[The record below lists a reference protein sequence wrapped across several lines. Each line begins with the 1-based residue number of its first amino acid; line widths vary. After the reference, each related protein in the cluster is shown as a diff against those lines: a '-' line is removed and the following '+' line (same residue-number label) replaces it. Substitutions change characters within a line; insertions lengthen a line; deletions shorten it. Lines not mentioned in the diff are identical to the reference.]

1 MNKSALPL
9 GISAITLVLFLGFFI
24 PQSFAQVEKQR
35 PATSIEQQTFIE
47 NLTQT
52 LTSQIQPLVESVSF
66 EIIASLKVIETWT
79 PTNTLLIQTESANN
93 DIAKQ
98 RLQRLN
104 ETHKQRLQDQ
114 LTTLRNQLNKTDN
127 ASFQATLFEQISDV
141 REQLFI
147 LEENLESQT
156 STQGNTVSQNVQKK
170 IEAEALAVVAN
181 LTLSNASETQLG
193 VIKQTIAHTAST
205 HLIKE
210 GTLSIQTLVTTATLT
225 NQQTENAKT
234 APDET
239 TQINTETPKTFTSAI
254 TSTNSIPENNQKDFA
269 ELMSQLES
277 WMAELMKKLPKDAIP
292 QGIEPKHLLLFVFTV
307 IPFMLFIVIYGFR
320 QLQNPASENSGAQT
334 EKTDVI
340 VLPDDAQNKVKE
352 PKRADALSETLAE
365 PVHKT
370 ENKTKSA
377 SEATSPSQTSESK
390 YETMV
395 TPIQPPVGGQQ
406 GHASTQPFFEGLDE
420 AQIVS
425 LLSDESLSDQV
436 LLLQCCK
443 PAVIA
448 DYLSTLADDTR
459 ARLFAALSQNTTV
472 PTDVLQSLERRLR
485 FKLRC
490 LGNPNPLNEKELDN
504 FFEIIDN
511 ADETKTK
518 ALMKTLRQH
527 NLVVYH
533 QIKQYFCRFAD
544 IRRLPEKYVK
554 PILNNIKIEY
564 LAITLELCDDA
575 IKQFV
580 FDNLSP
586 ENQQQLLRMN
596 QEMPEP
602 EMSVKQNAKLVLIQ
616 NIRNF
621 FRSNHIKLLD

>member
-1 MNKSALPL
+1 MIFYSQINLTKHRMNKSALPL

-35 PATSIEQQTFIE
+35 PATSIEEQTFIE

-66 EIIASLKVIETWT
+66 EIMVSLKVIETWT
-79 PTNTLLIQTESANN
+79 PTNTSLIQTKSANN

-156 STQGNTVSQNVQKK
+156 STHGNTASQNVQKK

-210 GTLSIQTLVTTATLT
+210 GTLSIQTLVTTAALT
-225 NQQTENAKT
+225 NQQSDIAKT
-234 APDET
+234 ASNET
-239 TQINTETPKTFTSAI
+239 TQINTETHRTLTSAI
-254 TSTNSIPENNQKDFA
+254 TSTNSIPKNNQKDFA

-277 WMAELMKKLPKDAIP
+277 WMAELMTKLPKDAIP

-307 IPFMLFIVIYGFR
+307 IPFMLFILIYGYR
-320 QLQNPASENSGAQT
+320 QLQNPVSEKSAAQT

-352 PKRADALSETLAE
+352 PKRADALSETLADD
-365 PVHKT
+365 PIHKT
-370 ENKTKSA
+370 ENKTKGA
-377 SEATSPSQTSESK
+377 SEATSPTQTSESK

-395 TPIQPPVGGQQ
+395 TPIQPPVGGEQ
-406 GHASTQPFFEGLDE
+406 GHASSQPFFEGLDE

-459 ARLFAALSQNTTV
+459 ARLFAALSQNATV

-490 LGNPNPLNEKELDN
+490 LGNPN
-504 FFEIIDN
+504 
-511 ADETKTK
+511 
-518 ALMKTLRQH
+518 R
-527 NLVVYH
+527 
-533 QIKQYFCRFAD
+533 
-544 IRRLPEKYVK
+544 
-554 PILNNIKIEY
+554 
-564 LAITLELCDDA
+564 
-575 IKQFV
+575 
-580 FDNLSP
+580 
-586 ENQQQLLRMN
+586 
-596 QEMPEP
+596 
-602 EMSVKQNAKLVLIQ
+602 
-616 NIRNF
+616 
-621 FRSNHIKLLD
+621 